1 MLKKRS
7 AKKIYSVKLQLGKP
21 DIIVDPLEDFISALT
36 IAGASENTIKLYRIA
51 IKDFIDFIKKDP
63 RQVTTSDLNKWII
76 DILNRNTKT
85 KLVSDNLEKR
95 REKSVTARVYIT
107 AVIRFLKWLGV
118 DVKPTMPRTKRK
130 EIRALSEEEIE
141 RIKASLKKGKDKLLI
156 QLLLDTGLRAKELL
170 SIRKSDINIEKRYII
185 VRNTKNGEERIV
197 FFTEETAKM
206 LEKYIKKIGD
216 NERLFNMT
224 YEALYRKLK
233 RLGKKLGIDLR
244 PHILRHT
251 FATRA
256 IRKGMPLPVVQKL
269 LGHKD
274 IRTTQIYT
282 HLITEDLQE
291 IYRKIFG

>member
-1 MLKKRS
+1 M
-7 AKKIYSVKLQLGKP
+7 KLQLGKP
-21 DIIVDPLEDFISALT
+21 DVIVDPLEDFISALT
-36 IAGASENTIKLYRIA
+36 IAGASENTIKLYRTA

-63 RQVTTSDLNKWII
+63 RQVTVSDLNKWII

-85 KLVSDNLEKR
+85 KLVLDGLEKR

-107 AVIRFLKWLGV
+107 AVIRFLKWLEI
-118 DVKPTMPRTKRK
+118 DIKPTMPRTKRK

-141 RIKASLKKGKDKLLI
+141 KIKASVKKGKDKLLI

-170 SIRKSDINIEKRYII
+170 SIRKSDISIEKRYII

-197 FFTEETAKM
+197 FFTEETAK
-206 LEKYIKKIGD
+206 LLKKYIKKIGD
-216 NERLFNMT
+216 NERIFNMT

-233 RLGKKLGIDLR
+233 RLGKKIGIDLR

-251 FATRA
+251 FATIA
-256 IRKGMPLPVVQKL
+256 IKKGMPVPVVQKL

-291 IYRKIFG
+291 IYRKTFG

>member
-1 MLKKRS
+1 
-7 AKKIYSVKLQLGKP
+7 VKLQLGKP
-21 DIIVDPLEDFISALT
+21 DVIVDPLEDFISALT
-36 IAGASENTIKLYRIA
+36 IAGASENTIKLYRTA

-63 RQVTTSDLNKWII
+63 RQVTVSDLNKWII

-85 KLVSDNLEKR
+85 KLVLDGLEKR

-107 AVIRFLKWLGV
+107 AVIRFLKWLEI
-118 DVKPTMPRTKRK
+118 DIKPTMPRTKRK

-141 RIKASLKKGKDKLLI
+141 KIKASVKKGKDKLLI

-170 SIRKSDINIEKRYII
+170 SIRKSDISIEKRYII

-197 FFTEETAKM
+197 FFTEETAK
-206 LEKYIKKIGD
+206 LLKKYIKKIGD
-216 NERLFNMT
+216 NERIFNMT

-233 RLGKKLGIDLR
+233 RLGKKIGIDLR

-251 FATRA
+251 FATIA
-256 IRKGMPLPVVQKL
+256 IKKGMPVPVVQKL

-291 IYRKIFG
+291 IYRKTFG